1 MMAPPPPQTV
11 VVAPR
16 EDEAEHELDL
26 VLARDGWGEHGYR
39 ERDLLELA
47 DQTAIGS
54 IYLRALIAGQ
64 LRLSVAVAAAFAVIL
79 CAQPLA
85 AWMWPAYGSSS
96 LFSIP
101 VPWLVLGAASYPLT
115 VLAGYFY
122 VRRAE
127 AIDDEFGDLLE

>member
-11 VVAPR
+11 VVGPR
-16 EDEAEHELDL
+16 EDEAEHEHDL

-64 LRLSVAVAAAFAVIL
+64 LRLSVAVAVAFTVVL

-85 AWMWPAYGSSS
+85 AWMWPVYGSTS
-96 LFSIP
+96 LYSIP

-115 VLAGYFY
+115 VFAGYFY